1 MQQITITEKQFNEL
15 NRVMDRCF
23 NFIWTLEEM
32 DIVQVNE
39 LQATPKENNISMT
52 SKELMETFKN
62 ILNMDIE

>member
-1 MQQITITEKQFNEL
+1 MITITEKQFNEL

-32 DIVQVNE
+32 DIEQVNE
-39 LQATPKENNISMT
+39 LQATPKEYNISMT
-52 SKELMETFKN
+52 SKELMNAFKN

>member
-1 MQQITITEKQFNEL
+1 MITITKEQFNEL

-32 DIVQVNE
+32 DIEQVNE
-39 LQATPKENNISMT
+39 LQATPKEDNISMT
-52 SKELMETFKN
+52 SKELMNAFKN

>member
-1 MQQITITEKQFNEL
+1 MITISDKQFKEL

-32 DIVQVNE
+32 DIPQVND
-39 LQATPKENNISMT
+39 LQATPKEHNISMT
-52 SKELMETFKN
+52 SKELMEAFKD

>member
-1 MQQITITEKQFNEL
+1 MITITEKQFNEL

-32 DIVQVNE
+32 DIEQVND
-39 LQATPKENNISMT
+39 LQATPKEDNISMT
-52 SKELMETFKN
+52 SKELMNAFKN

>member
-32 DIVQVNE
+32 DIAQVNE
-39 LQATPKENNISMT
+39 LQATPKEDNISMT